1 MNPFLKLA
9 AEKKDQRNSAARKIF
24 SPFDFVTALECLKKI
39 MRNAFIVKFPIL
51 EILFLKI
58 FNDD

>member
-1 MNPFLKLA
+1 MLA

-24 SPFDFVTALECLKKI
+24 SPSDFVTALECLRKI